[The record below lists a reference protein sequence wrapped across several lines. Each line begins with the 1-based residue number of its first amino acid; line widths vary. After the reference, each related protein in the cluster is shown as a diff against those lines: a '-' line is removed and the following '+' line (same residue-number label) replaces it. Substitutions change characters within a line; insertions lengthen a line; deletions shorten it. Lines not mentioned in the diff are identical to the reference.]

1 MAMKSEPLV
10 VLVNLWVYFHCHTTR
25 YLAQAF
31 YYQIPI
37 IQVCPAVNLCY
48 GRHGT
53 RGLPKWR
60 FDEYSLTDGIHPW
73 GKNGVNFLG
82 NILYAWWRRYDEL
95 VSDELHD
102 WSAKASEKGG
112 MPYVLPPPLY
122 ADKPIG
128 VCVRCDA
135 LAGDADHILRPLPF
149 HKVDDPPRAYPIYE
163 PHLSKPTNPFFP
175 PFLVT
180 VFHQGFRSV
189 TRVKVGY
196 GGFNP
201 NDTKSS
207 TKRYQL

>member
-102 WSAKASEKGG
+102 WSAKASANGG

-149 HKVDDPPRAYPIYE
+149 HKVCSPTLWCRTMPIRDV
-163 PHLSKPTNPFFP
+163 LCINQSFKP
-175 PFLVT
+175 
-180 VFHQGFRSV
+180 
-189 TRVKVGY
+189 
-196 GGFNP
+196 
-201 NDTKSS
+201 D
-207 TKRYQL
+207 

>member
-1 MAMKSEPLV
+1 MKSEPLV

-82 NILYAWWRRYDEL
+82 NILYAWWRRYDEV

-135 LAGDADHILRPLPF
+135 LAGDADNILRPLPF
-149 HKVDDPPRAYPIYE
+149 HKVHR
-163 PHLSKPTNPFFP
+163 
-175 PFLVT
+175 
-180 VFHQGFRSV
+180 
-189 TRVKVGY
+189 
-196 GGFNP
+196 
-201 NDTKSS
+201 
-207 TKRYQL
+207 